1 MGKVAINSIV
11 VNDRI
16 RKDFGDISGLA
27 ADIKEN
33 GLLQPVVVSDDMV
46 LLCGERRLRAC
57 KELGMDEIDAVVKSP
72 ADAHQA
78 LMMEVAENEN
88 RKEFSVSERLAYAA
102 KLMPIVQE
110 EAKDRS
116 GGAVKER
123 KAQGRSRDIVAKE
136 VGFSSGETYRRAKKV
151 ADSGNDELVAAM
163 DSGEI
168 SINGAYEEL
177 QKLQAKVKQQE
188 EELAEKEATI
198 KSYEEAEDEQS
209 DAYENLMLQYSDL
222 AAKYKAAM
230 ASSDYH
236 DREVITQNVI
246 DAANKERDEAIRQRD
261 DALDK
266 LEKRVRPVVESDPA
280 AKAYVELG
288 VAVSEAGDK
297 SRKEIASILNEALK
311 KIAALSS

>member
-1 MGKVAINSIV
+1 MSKIAINKIV

-16 RKDFGDISGLA
+16 RKDFGDIDGLA

-57 KELGMDEIDAVVKSP
+57 KELGMEEIDAVVKSP

-88 RKEFSVSERLAYAA
+88 RKSFSVSERLAYAA

-123 KAQGRSRDIVAKE
+123 KSQGRSRDIVAKE

-151 ADSGNDELVAAM
+151 AESGNDELVAAM
-163 DSGEI
+163 DSGDI

-177 QKLQAKVKQQE
+177 QKLQAKVKEQE
-188 EELAEKEATI
+188 EAIAERDATI

-209 DAYENLMLQYSDL
+209 DAYENLMVQYSDL
-222 AAKYKAAM
+222 AAKYKAAV

-236 DREVITQNVI
+236 DRDVITQHVI
-246 DAANKERDEAIRQRD
+246 DEANRERDEAIRQRNV
-261 DALDK
+261 AWDK
-266 LEKRVRPVVESDPA
+266 LEKRVRPVVDGDPVA
-280 AKAYVELG
+280 RAYVELG
-288 VAVSEAGDK
+288 ASIASVTDQN
-297 SRKEIASILNEALK
+297 RKEVASILNEALK
-311 KIAALSS
+311 AIVALTA